1 MQSTWAFFWALGRV
15 LLAIIF
21 VQAGIGKLGN
31 LAATVHGMR
40 SHGIPFPDILVWGAV
55 ALELGGGIMLV
66 IGFLTRL
73 VAILYVFYLIALML
87 IFHPYWMM
95 VAEAAREN
103 RALFFNHLA
112 IIGGM
117 LVVVAVGAGPYS
129 LDALIW
135 GRRSAGALPQAA
147 E

>member
-1 MQSTWAFFWALGRV
+1 MKSTLAFLWASGRV

-31 LAATVHGMR
+31 LAATVHGMG

-55 ALELGGGIMLV
+55 ALELGGGLML
-66 IGFLTRL
+66 IAGFLTRL
-73 VAILYVFYLIALML
+73 VAILYFFYLIALIV
-87 IFHPYWMM
+87 IFHPYWTM

-103 RALFFNHLA
+103 RTLFFNHLA
-112 IIGGM
+112 IVGGM

-129 LDALIW
+129 VDALIW
-135 GRRSAGALPQAA
+135 GRRSRRAPP
-147 E
+147 